1 MQVNKM
7 TKEVIDM
14 EEKELENRLT
24 KLEERTKNNTFEI
37 SEIRNTTKAIY
48 QINANMEKMF
58 EEMKDLKQDN
68 IRSTNEIKDDV
79 KTIKSDLSDVK
90 KDVDSVRQEVEN
102 VKTAPQ
108 SEKAKKWDKVS
119 WVILSGVITFILG
132 YMLNTIIK

>member
-1 MQVNKM
+1 
-7 TKEVIDM
+7 M
-14 EEKELENRLT
+14 EEKELIERLT
-24 KLEERTKNNTFEI
+24 IVEERTKSHTVEI
-37 SEIRNTTKAIY
+37 SEIKNTTKAIY

-58 EEMKDLKQDN
+58 EEMKDLKHDN

-108 SEKAKKWDKVS
+108 KEKAKTYDKVK
-119 WVILSGVITFILG
+119 WEIGKWILIAIIAYIMGVAFPFLG
-132 YMLNTIIK
+132 R